1 MSTQQHTP
9 TLTQE
14 QIFIRHRS
22 ECTLATWREDRPR
35 PGYGKQEG
43 GKAHIARI
51 QEWAKT
57 NPMPECNCGA
67 EHFQKIA
74 LRACNSHEAL
84 VAALEDCINILN
96 GTTMQTRRLLHWA
109 QDREIPDIA
118 TRRAIGDDLAV
129 FSEKAHK
136 INAALSLAKEG

>member
-1 MSTQQHTP
+1 M
-9 TLTQE
+9 
-14 QIFIRHRS
+14 
-22 ECTLATWREDRPR
+22 
-35 PGYGKQEG
+35 
-43 GKAHIARI
+43 
-51 QEWAKT
+51 
-57 NPMPECNCGA
+57 
-67 EHFQKIA
+67 
-74 LRACNSHEAL
+74 
-84 VAALEDCINILN
+84 AALEDCINILN